1 MDKKNNFWCE
11 NQMLDENN
19 IIICVAHLAEGRV
32 FDCPY
37 KDNDK
42 RLQANYPCSN
52 YKEIKERF

>member
-1 MDKKNNFWCE
+1 MDKKNNLWCD

-37 KDNDK
+37 KNNDE
-42 RLQANYPCSN
+42 RLNAHYPCSD
-52 YKEIKERF
+52 YKEKSIC